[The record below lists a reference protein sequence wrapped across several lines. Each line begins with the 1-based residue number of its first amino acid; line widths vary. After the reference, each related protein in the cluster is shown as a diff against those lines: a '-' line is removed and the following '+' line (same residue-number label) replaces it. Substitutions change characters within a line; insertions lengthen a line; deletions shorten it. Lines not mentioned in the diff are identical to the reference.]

1 MIKIRQNKDFLLVNL
16 SLRAKTL
23 SDLVKAEDFMIKHL
37 IKMILISKMLWMK
50 LIRTIVKRRLV
61 FCNNPNSSK
70 IGLSP
75 KISRLNKKFNG

>member
-1 MIKIRQNKDFLLVNL
+1 MIKIRQNKDFLSVSL

-23 SDLVKAEDFMIKHL
+23 SDLVKEEDFMIKLL

-61 FCNNPNSSK
+61 FYTNPNSSK